1 MLRTVNELAGFAVD
15 ATDGPIGDLVDFY
28 FDDQFWAVRFLVVR
42 TGEWLAGRKV
52 LLSPVALGRIEPSAQ
67 ALHAAVTRAQVEA
80 SPDIDAHKP
89 VSRQHEVENYGYY
102 GFPFY
107 WGGSGMWGNS
117 TLPALLLAGH
127 LGDESAGLTPRQ
139 QEFVETQAA
148 FHRARGDDPHLRS
161 CRAISGYHL
170 HASDGEI
177 GHIEGFVVDDESWAI
192 RYLIVNT
199 SDWWLGHQ
207 VLIARPWIAD
217 ISWIDATVSI
227 ELTRQA
233 VKNAPRFD
241 GKTLPDRAQER
252 DLHEHYGRVGYW
264 DERRA

>member
-1 MLRTVNELAGFAVD
+1 MLRTVNELDGFAVD
-15 ATDGPIGDLVDFY
+15 ATDGRIGELVDFY

-42 TGEWLAGRKV
+42 TGPWLAGRKV
-52 LLSPVALGRIEPSAQ
+52 LLSPVALGTIEASAK

-80 SPDIDAHKP
+80 SPDIDTRKP

-102 GFPFY
+102 GYPFY
-107 WGGSGMWGNS
+107 WGGAGIWRNS
-117 TLPALLLAGH
+117 TLPALMSAARRS
-127 LGDESAGLTPRQ
+127 DDAAGLTAGQRQ
-139 QEFVETQAA
+139 FVETQAA
-148 FHRARGDDPHLRS
+148 FHRQRGDDPRLRS

-170 HASDGEI
+170 HASDGDI

-217 ISWIDATVSI
+217 ISWIDAKISI
-227 ELTRQA
+227 ELTREA
-233 VKNAPRFD
+233 VKGAPRFD
-241 GKTLPDRAQER
+241 GRTLPDRAQER
-252 DLHEHYGRVGYW
+252 ALHEHHGRAGYW
-264 DERRA
+264 GGN

>member
-1 MLRTVNELAGFAVD
+1 MLRTVNELDGFAVE
-15 ATDGPIGDLVDFY
+15 ATDGPIGELVDFY

-42 TGEWLAGRKV
+42 TGQWLAGRKV
-52 LLSPVALGRIEPSAQ
+52 LLSPVAIGPIETSAK
-67 ALHAAVTRAQVEA
+67 ALHAAVTRAQVGA
-80 SPDIDAHKP
+80 SPDIDTHKP

-102 GFPFY
+102 GYPYY

-117 TLPALLLAGH
+117 TLPVLMLAARG
-127 LGDESAGLTPRQ
+127 GDDSASLTAKQR
-139 QEFVETQAA
+139 EFVVGQAA
-148 FHRARGDDPHLRS
+148 FHRQRGDDPHLRS

-170 HASDGEI
+170 HASDGDL

-227 ELTRQA
+227 ELTREA
-233 VKNAPRFD
+233 VKSAPRFD
-241 GKTLPDRAQER
+241 GKRLPDRAQER
-252 DLHEHYGRVGYW
+252 ALHEHHGRTGYW
-264 DERRA
+264 DDD